1 MLSEKFNKIVA
12 HDSPELKLPVIQETE
27 DIEIPMDDGRERFS
41 QFSTN
46 ALELFG
52 DELLEEETVDHYE
65 ETMQNIELNNQSLIS

>member
-12 HDSPELKLPVIQETE
+12 HDIPELKLPVSQETE
-27 DIEIPMDDGRERFS
+27 DIDSPIEDGRERFS

-52 DELLEEETVDHYE
+52 DELLEEEPVDHYE
-65 ETMQNIELNNQSLIS
+65 ETIQNIELNNQSLTS